1 MKKLL
6 FAFALA
12 SIATTTQ
19 AISLDECQ
27 NVVTSYD
34 VMADASGSMMLNF
47 DNQDKS
53 KFELAKDFMLKLSDH
68 KSLVDVKA
76 NLLTVAPFTNYFI
89 NGKNEGT
96 FKEAVESLYNMEVV
110 GRPTYLGKRGSDYL
124 NNSKDKTLIFI
135 TDGDI
140 KPSEEQGYSFKN
152 EFASFVNHGNRL
164 YVVSLAKSSEE
175 KDALAKIFSDKVS
188 VYDLNSLLSD
198 DKQYVEFVK
207 EVFPQDCMVAPV
219 IEIAD
224 VLFDFDK
231 DTLTDEAQDVLL
243 HAYEVIN
250 ARFEKAQKNNEIFS
264 LEVKGYTDYMGSDA
278 YNLDLSLR
286 RAQRVK
292 DFLVSKG
299 FDKDLIKARGM
310 GKSFKYPNDNAIGRH
325 QNRRVELVFDK

>member
-164 YVVSLAKSSEE
+164 YVVSLAKSS
-175 KDALAKIFSDKVS
+175 
-188 VYDLNSLLSD
+188 D

-250 ARFEKAQKNNEIFS
+250 ARFEKAQKNNETFS